1 MGSGKQ
7 VLMAAAKG
15 IVWTNRS
22 VKALAGGA
30 DPISVVEDA
39 VRKLVLK
46 AREKG
51 WNGPPFNPIFLAD
64 MLNVRV
70 EANSSISDARILQ
83 TERGPVIEFNPKQP
97 RERVRFSIAHEIA
110 HFLFPDWRDQVR
122 NRGGSEHEI
131 DEWQLEVLCN
141 IAASEIVLPIGSMNS
156 LSKVPPIEE
165 LMTKRREY
173 DVSTE
178 AFLIRLA
185 KISTQPVGVFIS
197 SPRDSGVGG
206 PKYFVDYFVGSPTAP
221 TLLLTGKPVPENSV
235 IRSCSAIGYTDAGTE
250 GWLTGSPVKVECV
263 GIPGFPGSLYPR
275 VAGLVR
281 FDLPEPDRRVIQFV
295 HGSILE
301 PRTGERRVICQLVND
316 KAVKWGGGVARQVS
330 SKFPIAEAQFSESI
344 QKIRQSERLGSV
356 VFSSAEDGLLVASI
370 VAQEGFGPS
379 LLPRIR
385 YEALEKG
392 LKCIADKAIELQASV
407 HMPRIGTG
415 AAGGDWETVQEMID
429 EHMVRAGLKVIVYD
443 RPPKR
448 AQLELFD

>member
-1 MGSGKQ
+1 
-7 VLMAAAKG
+7 MAAAKG
-15 IVWTNRS
+15 ILWTNRS
-22 VKALAGGA
+22 VKTLAGGA
-30 DPISVVEDA
+30 DPISVVQDA

-51 WNGPPFNPIFLAD
+51 WSGPPFNPIFLAD
-64 MLNVRV
+64 MMNVRI
-70 EANSSISDARILQ
+70 EANSSISDARLLQ

-110 HFLFPDWRDQVR
+110 HLLFPDWRDQVR
-122 NRGGSEHEI
+122 NRGGSEHER

-141 IAASEIVLPIGSMNS
+141 IAASEIVLPIGSLNS
-156 LSKVPPIEE
+156 LSKIPPIEE
-165 LMTKRREY
+165 LMRKRREY

-197 SPRDSGVGG
+197 SPRESGSGR

-221 TLLLTGKPVPENSV
+221 ALLLTGKSIPENSV
-235 IRSCSAIGYTDAGTE
+235 VRSCSAIGYTDTGTE

-263 GIPGFPGSLYPR
+263 GIPGFSGSLYPR

-281 FDLPEPDRRVIQFV
+281 FDHPQPDRRVIQFV
-295 HGSILE
+295 HGNILE
-301 PRTGERRVICQLVND
+301 PRAGGRRMICQLVND
-316 KAVKWGGGVARQVS
+316 KALKWGGGVARQVS
-330 SKFPIAEAQFSESI
+330 TKFPLAEAQFSESI
-344 QKIRQSERLGSV
+344 QKVRQSERLGSV
-356 VFSSAEDGLLVASI
+356 VFSSAEDGLVVASI

-392 LKCIADKAIELQASV
+392 IKCVADRALELQASV

-415 AAGGDWETVQEMID
+415 AAGGDWETVQEMIE

-443 RPPKR
+443 PPPKR
-448 AQLELFD
+448 VQLELFD